1 MNKTAGLLAA
11 MTAIAFAM
19 PASAAPVTADPP
31 ARGRALLLTPLTLT
45 KLSDLHFGTIIP
57 SAISGTVTVPA
68 DGSAPIVAGGISL
81 VPSDP
86 PVRAYFAGA
95 GSANQN
101 VFVWA
106 TNPGTLSDGFGNTVT
121 VLALTIEGSPLKTI
135 DATRAFYFHVGGI
148 LQVGANQTEGVYSA
162 DMDVTANYL

>member
-1 MNKTAGLLAA
+1 MNKTLGLMSAVT
-11 MTAIAFAM
+11 TAFLAM
-19 PASAAPVTADPP
+19 PVTAAPVTAAPP
-31 ARGRALLLTPLTLT
+31 AQGRALLLTPLTLT

-68 DGSAPIVAGGISL
+68 DGSAPTVAGGVTL

-95 GSANQN
+95 GSVAQN
-101 VFVWA
+101 VVVTA
-106 TNPGTLSDGFGNTVT
+106 TNPGTLSDGFGNNVT
-121 VLALTIEGSPLKTI
+121 VLALLLEGSPLKTI

-148 LQVGANQTEGVYSA
+148 LQVNANQPEGWYEA
-162 DMDVTANYL
+162 NFDVTADYL